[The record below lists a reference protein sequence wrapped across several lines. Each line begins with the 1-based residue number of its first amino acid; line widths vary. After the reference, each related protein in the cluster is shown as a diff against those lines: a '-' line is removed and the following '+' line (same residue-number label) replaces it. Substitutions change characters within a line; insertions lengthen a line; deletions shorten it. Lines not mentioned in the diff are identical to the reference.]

1 LLAFDAGEI
10 DFTYLTADEVERA
23 EQNPNAT
30 VIPGPSQ
37 VDNGIQFNPAINPVF
52 GEPKFR
58 QAVLYAINR
67 QAIVDSLYNGN
78 GTLVPCLYG
87 NPLYIPDDI
96 ERYDYDPE
104 KAKALLAEIG
114 VDPAALGPIVFDT
127 YYNDQLSLD
136 VMTAIQTDLAAIGL
150 TVEIQQM
157 DGPAWTKRYYDD
169 KASVMSFFGGA
180 NGADPNRAVDYFY
193 STSKPGNVYDYN
205 NSEFDAL
212 LDQGGQEMDPE
223 ARALIYQEA
232 CRVMGQDLPW
242 IFLWET
248 VRYGYVSNRIQNFVF
263 TPAPGGGSYY
273 DQAELWSIK
282 Q

>member
-1 LLAFDAGEI
+1 
-10 DFTYLTADEVERA
+10 
-23 EQNPNAT
+23 
-30 VIPGPSQ
+30 
-37 VDNGIQFNPAINPVF
+37 
-52 GEPKFR
+52 
-58 QAVLYAINR
+58 VL
-67 QAIVDSLYNGN
+67 
-78 GTLVPCLYG
+78 
-87 NPLYIPDDI
+87 
-96 ERYDYDPE
+96 
-104 KAKALLAEIG
+104 
-114 VDPAALGPIVFDT
+114 DT

-150 TVEIQQM
+150 TIEIQQM

-205 NSEFDAL
+205 SPELDKL
-212 LDQGGQEMDPE
+212 LDQGGQEMDP
-223 ARALIYQEA
+223 AKRAVIYQEA